1 MKKLILAATLAL
13 IPLRGMAV
21 TTTKTFAKQAVATS
35 VPAAGVDAGALN
47 LATTIKASGNVNVGT
62 GVQMS
67 TIAAAGSISTPGAMS
82 AGTVN
87 IAGSGQL
94 LTGNAS
100 STSLATLVPGQA
112 KGALIT
118 NSTTGELCTSTATV
132 AGSWVLVRAL
142 ATACY

>member
-1 MKKLILAATLAL
+1 MKKLILAAALAL

-21 TTTKTFAKQAVATS
+21 TTTKTFAKQAVDTS
-35 VPAAGVDAGALN
+35 WTLDLQQLGVNSL
-47 LATTIKASGNVNVGT
+47 
-62 GVQMS
+62 
-67 TIAAAGSISTPGAMS
+67 S